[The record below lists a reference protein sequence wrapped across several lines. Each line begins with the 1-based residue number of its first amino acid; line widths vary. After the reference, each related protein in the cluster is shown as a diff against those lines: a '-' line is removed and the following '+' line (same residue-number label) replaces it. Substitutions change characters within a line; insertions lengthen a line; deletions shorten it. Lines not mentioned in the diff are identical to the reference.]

1 MEQLADSFRDALGDV
16 VAFLPS
22 LVAGLIVLAIGWLVA
37 AVLRSAVRALLP
49 RTGFDRFL
57 ARHRLTTRPPDTRPG
72 SNVVATAVFWVVM
85 AVALMQA
92 ANIWGLRAV
101 ANGLGEAIAYVPN
114 VVAAAL
120 IFGAGFVFA
129 NWVYER
135 LRAAPATERFSFAI
149 LPGAVR
155 AGILTIAAFIA
166 LRQLL
171 IAPEILIIGFTL
183 VFGAIAVATA
193 LSFGLGGRRAAERM
207 TEDWYDRQ
215 KTRRP
220 VAQAS
225 SAERGGTQVISP
237 EPMIPVPPERPH

>member
-1 MEQLADSFRDALGDV
+1 MEPLVESSRRALGDV

-37 AVLRSAVRALLP
+37 IAVSRVIRAVLP
-49 RTGFDRFL
+49 RVGFDRFL
-57 ARHRLTTRPPDTRPG
+57 ARHRLTNQPPDRRPG
-72 SNVVATAVFWVVM
+72 SRVVATAAFWGVFL
-85 AVALMQA
+85 VALMQA
-92 ANIWGLRAV
+92 ANVWGLRAV

-114 VVAAAL
+114 ALAAVV
-120 IFGAGFVFA
+120 IFGAAFVLG
-129 NWVYER
+129 NWVYDR
-135 LRAAPATERFSFAI
+135 LRASPAQEPLAFSI

-155 AGILTIAAFIA
+155 AGILTIGGFIA

-207 TEDWYDRQ
+207 TVDWYDRQ
-215 KTRRP
+215 RP
-220 VAQAS
+220 RGPRVPTS
-225 SAERGGTQVISP
+225 PAERAGTLPP
-237 EPMIPVPPERPH
+237 EPSAPPPRGAH